1 MVGIVSDF
9 MDSLTTMTIG
19 CCDKG
24 KPWTA
29 PVYYVRTQ
37 LELIFF
43 SAPNSRHSRVFAEN
57 SSASAAIHDKYERW
71 QDIKGLQM
79 EGNVRHL
86 SKIAEKSIALR
97 AYLRKFPF
105 AKDFIT
111 EPWTISKVIGNISN
125 VQLYVFSP
133 DRILFLDNRRRF
145 GRRWELKVENG
156 LGVELF
162 DSVSDDRRN

>member
-1 MVGIVSDF
+1 MDIEQMVGIVSDF

-79 EGNVRHL
+79 EGNVD
-86 SKIAEKSIALR
+86 I
-97 AYLRKFPF
+97 FP
-105 AKDFIT
+105 K
-111 EPWTISKVIGNISN
+111 
-125 VQLYVFSP
+125 L
-133 DRILFLDNRRRF
+133 
-145 GRRWELKVENG
+145 LKNP
-156 LGVELF
+156 
-162 DSVSDDRRN
+162 